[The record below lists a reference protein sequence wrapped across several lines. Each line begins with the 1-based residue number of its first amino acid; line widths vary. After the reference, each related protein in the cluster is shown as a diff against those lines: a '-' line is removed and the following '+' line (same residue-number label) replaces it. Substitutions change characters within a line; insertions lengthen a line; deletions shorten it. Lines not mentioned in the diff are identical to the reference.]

1 MVIPCEFKSRPS
13 HQLIAGSMLPAMS
26 FFFLC
31 QSAARALRPPLAAGR
46 VLCYPVRPRGA
57 VFLPPRE
64 EKGAAAHRGG
74 TFVAKQENDLG
85 RDAIGKLV
93 LRIAVPSMLAQFV
106 SVLYSIVD
114 RMYIGNIPVVGDVAL
129 AGVGVCGPV
138 VTMVGS
144 VAFLIGVGGAPLMSI
159 KLGEKDEAG
168 ARRIMANCF
177 LMLCVSSVALMAAIY
192 PLARPMLLLFGASEA
207 TLPYAMA
214 YFTTYLLGTPFA
226 LMATGLNQLIVCQ
239 GFARAGMK
247 SILLG
252 AVLNIV
258 LDPVF
263 IFALDMGVRG
273 GALATVLSQMASC
286 AYAVWFLLF
295 SRRAMDNVMIIAMNA
310 LLQRYGGAAEGDM
323 LVTCATIAQS
333 FMLVVTMPLSG
344 ITGGTQ
350 SILGYNYGACN
361 MARVKQAVRT
371 VARLCMGY
379 ALVMTLAGFAAGGL
393 FARLFTRDAA
403 VLAEAARA
411 IRICVLAIVPLGVQY
426 EIVDG
431 FTALGQ
437 AQIALP
443 LSFWRKAV
451 YFAALF
457 ALPALFGARAIFYAE
472 PVSDVLGPAVS
483 AAAYLL
489 FMDQLLQRRQAAAGT
504 RHWQQGQDAAARGWK
519 KFSQK
524 CCKTARRGYNSNR

>member
-1 MVIPCEFKSRPS
+1 MGNCFT
-13 HQLIAGSMLPAMS
+13 
-26 FFFLC
+26 
-31 QSAARALRPPLAAGR
+31 ALLALSV
-46 VLCYPVRPRGA
+46 VLTA
-57 VFLPPRE
+57 VFLV
-64 EKGAAAHRGG
+64 
-74 TFVAKQENDLG
+74 FQEPILW
-85 RDAIGKLV
+85 A
-93 LRIAVPSMLAQFV
+93 
-106 SVLYSIVD
+106 
-114 RMYIGNIPVVGDVAL
+114 
-129 AGVGVCGPV
+129 
-138 VTMVGS
+138 
-144 VAFLIGVGGAPLMSI
+144 
-159 KLGEKDEAG
+159 
-168 ARRIMANCF
+168 
-177 LMLCVSSVALMAAIY
+177 
-192 PLARPMLLLFGASEA
+192 FGASEN
-207 TLPYAMA
+207 TIGYAMD
-214 YFTTYLLGTPFA
+214 YMGIYVCGTVFVQISLGMNMFITS
-226 LMATGLNQLIVCQ
+226 Q
-239 GFARAGMK
+239 GFAKTSMFTV
-247 SILLG
+247 IIG

-295 SRRAMDNVMIIAMNA
+295 SRRAPVSITFGGYSLRVMGRVLALGFSPFLIIAMDNVMIIAMNA

-489 FMDQLLQRRQAAAGT
+489 FMDKLLQRRQAAAGT
-504 RHWQQGQDAAARGWK
+504 RHWQQGQGAGAPVA
-519 KFSQK
+519 
-524 CCKTARRGYNSNR
+524 

>member
-1 MVIPCEFKSRPS
+1 MRRCR
-13 HQLIAGSMLPAMS
+13 G
-26 FFFLC
+26 
-31 QSAARALRPPLAAGR
+31 AARKAPFP
-46 VLCYPVRPRGA
+46 PRGA
-57 VFLPPRE
+57 EGV
-64 EKGAAAHRGG
+64 AAHRGG
-74 TFVAKQENDLG
+74 AIVAKQENDLG
-85 RDAIGKLV
+85 RDAIGTLV

-177 LMLCVSSVALMAAIY
+177 LMLCVSAAALMAGIF
-192 PLARPMLLLFGASEA
+192 PFARRMLLVFGASEA
-207 TLPYAMA
+207 TLPYAMP
-214 YFTTYLLGTPFA
+214 YFTTYLMGTPFA

-239 GFARAGMK
+239 GFAKAGMK

-252 AVLNIV
+252 AVMNIV

-263 IFALDMGVRG
+263 IFALGMGVRG

-295 SRRAMDNVMIIAMNA
+295 SKRAPISITFGGYSLRVMGRVLALGFSPFIIIAMDNVMIIAMNA

-323 LVTCATIAQS
+323 LVTCATITQS
-333 FMLVVTMPLSG
+333 FMLVVTMPLGG

-361 MARVKQAVRT
+361 TARVKQAVRT
-371 VARLCMGY
+371 VMKLCVGY
-379 ALVMTLAGFAAGGL
+379 TLVMTLAGFAAGGL
-393 FARLFTRDAA
+393 FARLFSRDAA
-403 VLAEAARA
+403 VLAQAARA
-411 IRICVLAIVPLGVQY
+411 IRICVLSIVPLGVQY

-457 ALPALFGARAIFYAE
+457 ALPAVFGARAIFYAE

-483 AAAYLL
+483 AAAYFL
-489 FMDQLLQRRQAAAGT
+489 FMDRLLQRRKAAAGT
-504 RHWQQGQDAAARGWK
+504 RHWQQGQTPGA
-519 KFSQK
+519 
-524 CCKTARRGYNSNR
+524 

>member
-1 MVIPCEFKSRPS
+1 M
-13 HQLIAGSMLPAMS
+13 
-26 FFFLC
+26 
-31 QSAARALRPPLAAGR
+31 
-46 VLCYPVRPRGA
+46 
-57 VFLPPRE
+57 
-64 EKGAAAHRGG
+64 
-74 TFVAKQENDLG
+74 AKQENDLG
-85 RDAIGKLV
+85 RDAIGTLV

-177 LMLCVSSVALMAAIY
+177 LMLCVSAAALMAGIF
-192 PLARPMLLLFGASEA
+192 PFARRMLLVFGASEA
-207 TLPYAMA
+207 TLPYAMP
-214 YFTTYLLGTPFA
+214 YFTTYLMGTPFA

-239 GFARAGMK
+239 GFAKAGMK

-252 AVLNIV
+252 AVMNIV

-263 IFALDMGVRG
+263 IFALGMGVRG

-295 SRRAMDNVMIIAMNA
+295 SKRAPISITFGGYSLRVMGRVLALGFSPFIIIAMDNVMIIAMNA

-333 FMLVVTMPLSG
+333 FMLVVTMPLGG

-350 SILGYNYGACN
+350 SILGYNYGA
-361 MARVKQAVRT
+361 
-371 VARLCMGY
+371 
-379 ALVMTLAGFAAGGL
+379 
-393 FARLFTRDAA
+393 
-403 VLAEAARA
+403 
-411 IRICVLAIVPLGVQY
+411 
-426 EIVDG
+426 
-431 FTALGQ
+431 
-437 AQIALP
+437 
-443 LSFWRKAV
+443 
-451 YFAALF
+451 
-457 ALPALFGARAIFYAE
+457 
-472 PVSDVLGPAVS
+472 
-483 AAAYLL
+483 
-489 FMDQLLQRRQAAAGT
+489 
-504 RHWQQGQDAAARGWK
+504 
-519 KFSQK
+519 
-524 CCKTARRGYNSNR
+524 